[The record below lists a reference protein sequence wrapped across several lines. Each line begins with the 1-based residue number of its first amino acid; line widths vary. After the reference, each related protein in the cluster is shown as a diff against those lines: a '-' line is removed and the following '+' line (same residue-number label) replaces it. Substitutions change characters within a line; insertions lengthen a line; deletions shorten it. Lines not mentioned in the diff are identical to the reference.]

1 MNKYS
6 RQDLFVAVIMFCY
19 PILLLTQKGGMNA
32 AFFILLAIS
41 LLVLVRDRR
50 SVPPR
55 FDATARIFAIAMT
68 SNVAVI
74 FLSQLAHGDFDPHPY
89 DGASRFLLAVP
100 IYLMLKDAG
109 QRTATVLQYSLP
121 LGALSALA
129 LSLMS
134 YKGGRVSSYFLDPI
148 HLGDLALMLGFLSLF
163 SINWTGPDRPRLL
176 LLKLAGWAAGIVVS
190 ILSGSRGGWLAI
202 PVLLIAL
209 IALRSRERLLGR
221 MAAFFATIVV
231 AAIAGYFLIDSIHQR
246 AGDFINDLSALS
258 QGKMDTSLGIRLQ
271 LWKAALY
278 LFWQHPLFGVG
289 PDGFA
294 QMMAPLSQ
302 SGFISEIAAELGR
315 GEVHNDILASMARLG
330 VFGLLSILAIYLVPL
345 TFFLKTVRS
354 TDSLKR
360 GAAQMGVCL
369 VLGFVIFGLTVETIN
384 MKMVAAFYSLTVAVL
399 LAAATNIH
407 ETNSGRQTG

>member
-6 RQDLFVAVIMFCY
+6 RQDLFVAAVMFCY
-19 PILLLTQKGGMNA
+19 PILLLTVKGGMNA
-32 AFFILLAIS
+32 SFFVLLAIS
-41 LLVLVRDRR
+41 LLVLVRDRH
-50 SVPPR
+50 SAPPR
-55 FDATARIFAIAMT
+55 FDAAARIFAVAMA
-68 SNVAVI
+68 SNVAAI

-100 IYLMLKDAG
+100 VYLMMRKANL
-109 QRTATVLQYSLP
+109 RITTVLQYAMP
-121 LGALSALA
+121 LGAISALCLA
-129 LSLMS
+129 FLM
-134 YKGGRVSSYFLDPI
+134 YKGGRVSTHFLDAI
-148 HLGDLALMLGFLSLF
+148 HFGDLALMLGFLSLF
-163 SINWTGPDRPRLL
+163 SINWIGPDRPVTLI
-176 LLKLAGWAAGIVVS
+176 LKLSGLAAGTLVS
-190 ILSGSRGGWLAI
+190 ALSGSRGGWLAI

-209 IALRSRERLLGR
+209 LFFQKKERMLNRLALTSVA
-221 MAAFFATIVV
+221 MAV
-231 AAIAGYFLIDSIHQR
+231 AAIAGYFLVDSIHQR
-246 AGDFINDLSALS
+246 TGDLINDLAAWSHG
-258 QGKMDTSLGIRLQ
+258 QTDTSLGIRLQ

-302 SGFISEIAAELGR
+302 SGFISETAAELGR

-330 VFGLLSILAIYLVPL
+330 IFGLLSILAIYLVPL
-345 TFFLKTVRS
+345 AFFLKTVRS

-369 VLGFVIFGLTVETIN
+369 VLGFVVFGLTVETIN